1 MLLLGGRQAV
11 GGKLGTG
18 ARAGTHIHSQI
29 HAKHLQKATKGG
41 GGGGEKEKELQEE
54 DIEAILAE
62 VRQGEE
68 RGKGGLGRERHIS
81 EAVSTHRNS
90 IVFLPYHLRSAPR
103 TQPRRQ

>member
-29 HAKHLQKATKGG
+29 HVKHLQKATKGG
-41 GGGGEKEKELQEE
+41 SGGGEKEKELQEE

-68 RGKGGLGRERHIS
+68 
-81 EAVSTHRNS
+81 
-90 IVFLPYHLRSAPR
+90 
-103 TQPRRQ
+103 